1 MRSRALSLAMLYIK
15 SSFSISLPK
24 REELKKPKTLA
35 KTIGIGIGIIALV
48 ADFSFIF
55 VMMNLTMYDGLK
67 PAGLQG
73 LMLLNA
79 ATTASVLVFVLAFM
93 MALSMFSMA
102 GIEGGFLVLP
112 FTPRELLA
120 AKMALVYV
128 TEALAGAFI
137 LIVAMVIYGIRE
149 GPPLMFYLNGLLTA
163 LFLPLLPTAI
173 SYLILIPVMRASKVF
188 RSKTFIFYLG
198 GAIGMAFAL
207 GFNLYIKSAMAR
219 LSDPSQ
225 LALLASPDSL
235 ISRFSRAWIP
245 SWLAWKALSGASGAT
260 GVLAVAGNAA
270 LGLAGCALVVGL
282 LGKPYVQSLQAFSE
296 STFSGKKLS
305 MSGKGRFGRRVF
317 EKRPA
322 MLSLLQR
329 EVTLMNR
336 EPMYLMNGPF
346 VLILMPLLMAVVF
359 IAQRSVLEET
369 MAGIRPFLTGP
380 GTYLLPAAMGAFL
393 GSSTSIACTAVS
405 RDAKALPWVKS
416 LPVTAF
422 RYFGAKLLH
431 AEIFSVL
438 GTLIGCAAGTLLLGT
453 SALDIIVAAILSL
466 LFGTAFNMGGLWLDT
481 AFPRLRWDNPIA
493 AMKQNVNAVVA
504 ILGAMGLIGGM
515 AGLSLW
521 LKLPRYGYALL
532 YGVVLALPI
541 AAWLKFYP
549 EFARKRYRKMEA

>member
-1 MRSRALSLAMLYIK
+1 MRSRAVSLAILYIK

-35 KTIGIGIGIIALV
+35 KTIGIGLGIILLL
-48 ADFSFIF
+48 ADFAFIF

-79 ATTASVLVFVLAFM
+79 ATTASVLVFILAFM

-102 GIEGGFLVLP
+102 GIESGFLVLP

-120 AKMALVYV
+120 AKMTLVYA
-128 TEALAGAFI
+128 TEAVAGAFV

-163 LFLPLLPTAI
+163 LVLPLLPTAI
-173 SYLILIPVMRASKVF
+173 SYLILIPLMKVSKVF
-188 RSKTFIFYLG
+188 RSKTFIFYVG
-198 GAIGMAFAL
+198 GFIGMAFAL
-207 GFNLYIKSAMAR
+207 GFNLYIQSALAR

-225 LALLASPDSL
+225 IALFADPDSF
-235 ISRFSRAWIP
+235 ISRFGRTWIP
-245 SWLAWKALSGASGAT
+245 SWLAWKALSGASSIT
-260 GVLAVAGNAA
+260 GFLAVAGNAA
-270 LGLAGCALVVGL
+270 LGLAGCAVVVGL

-305 MSGKGRFGRRVF
+305 VSGKRLFGRRVF
-317 EKRPA
+317 VRRPA
-322 MLSLLQR
+322 MLSLLAR

-346 VLILMPLLMAVVF
+346 VLILMPLLIAIVF
-359 IAQRSVLEET
+359 IAQRSVLEEA
-369 MAGIRPFLTGP
+369 MAGLGPLLAGP
-380 GTYLLPAAMGAFL
+380 GTYLIPAAMGAFL

-416 LPVTAF
+416 LPITPLG
-422 RYFGAKLLH
+422 YFYAKLLH
-431 AEIFSVL
+431 AELFTLL
-438 GTLIGCAAGTLLLGT
+438 GTVIGCAVGAFLLAI
-453 SALDIIVAAILSL
+453 SVLDILVAAILSIL
-466 LFGTAFNMGGLWLDT
+466 LSTALNMVGLWLDT

-493 AMKQNVNAVVA
+493 AMKQNVNAVVV
-504 ILGAMGLIGGM
+504 ILGAMGSIGGL

-532 YGVVLALPI
+532 YGGVLSLLI
-541 AAWLKFYP
+541 AAWLRFYP
-549 EFARKRYRKMEA
+549 AFARKRYRKMEA